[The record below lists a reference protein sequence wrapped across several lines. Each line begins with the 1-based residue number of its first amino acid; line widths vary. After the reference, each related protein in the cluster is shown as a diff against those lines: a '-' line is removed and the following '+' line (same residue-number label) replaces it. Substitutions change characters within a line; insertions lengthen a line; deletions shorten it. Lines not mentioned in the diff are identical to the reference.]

1 MIGGDGMDRISEI
14 IKSLESKDYQELL
27 TFLRGFISELKAMG
41 LNHDIT
47 DSELIQTVDRV
58 INDIEAEKQA
68 QRQAWIKQRMSEG
81 AQITHMKR
89 RGNTKG
95 QIEQACIEL
104 KEQSKKL
111 TIDSVASHSGIP
123 RSTVYRYYGIIEQYT
138 E

>member
-1 MIGGDGMDRISEI
+1 MILDRISEI
-14 IKSLESKDYQELL
+14 VKSIESKDYQELL
-27 TFLRGFISELKAMG
+27 PFLKGFMSELKAIG
-41 LNHDIT
+41 LNSDIT
-47 DSELIQTVDRV
+47 DSELIQIVDRV
-58 INDIEAEKQA
+58 ISGIEAEKQA

-104 KEQSKKL
+104 KERSKKL
-111 TIDSVASHSGIP
+111 TIDSVANHSGLP
-123 RSTVYRYYGIIEQYT
+123 RSTVYRYYAIIEQYS

>member
-1 MIGGDGMDRISEI
+1 MDRISEI
-14 IKSLESKDYQELL
+14 IKSIESKDYQELL
-27 TFLRGFISELKAMG
+27 TFLRGFMSELKAIG

-47 DSELIQTVDRV
+47 DSELTHIVDKV
-58 INDIEAEKQA
+58 ISDIEAEKQA

-104 KEQSKKL
+104 REQSKKL
-111 TIDSVASHSGIP
+111 TIDSVASQSGIP
-123 RSTVYRYYGIIEQYT
+123 RSTVYRYYGIIEKYS